1 MNMLWELEWLQ
12 ENPNDVLRLYLFLAV
27 IALGVLLLKRSKE
40 QLNMDERASLMFL
53 ILVVFIITVLIMT
66 FIAFKL

>member
-1 MNMLWELEWLQ
+1 MLWELEWLQ